1 MDREAA
7 EKVLVDVRRQ
17 RDEAEA
23 LAQRALDGLQHTA
36 LNVGHTLVDIDA
48 ELLRARAD
56 DLSLATVRLKTLDDV
71 ARQVRAA
78 LM

>member
-23 LAQRALDGLQHTA
+23 LAQRALEGLQHTA
-36 LNVGHTLVDIDA
+36 LNVGEKLIDIDA

-56 DLSLATVRLKTLDDV
+56 DLSLAIARLNALDDV
-71 ARQVRAA
+71 ARQLRAA

>member
-7 EKVLVDVRRQ
+7 ETLLVDVRRQ

-23 LAQRALDGLQHTA
+23 LASRALDGLQQAA
-36 LNVGHTLVDIDA
+36 LNVGNELVDIDA

-56 DLSLATVRLKTLDDV
+56 DLSLAIARLKTLAEV